1 MQLHIL
7 CTESKTEC
15 LSVQSGYVK
24 GILSQKQA
32 AKERQLQNML
42 CPLNSYVFE
51 VCLGVSSRNI
61 VNKNYL
67 LGKNVL
73 MDIVHFISSTTYI
86 CISMCISLNTTMLS
100 KHENTV

>member
-1 MQLHIL
+1 MFIQPTSVIRETKVHTTDYEHI
-7 CTESKTEC
+7 
-15 LSVQSGYVK
+15 
-24 GILSQKQA
+24 
-32 AKERQLQNML
+32 
-42 CPLNSYVFE
+42 FE

-73 MDIVHFISSTTYI
+73 MHIVHFISSTTYI